1 MVTGDFT
8 ITGVNATANVSE
20 FTSGTNKISKGTGI
34 TNSTADNEAVISS
47 NLAKANSL
55 SVGSTFKV
63 KATVDGT
70 ETTYTL
76 KVVGIYKSSSTV
88 TSAQL
93 QNNAS
98 NPQNNIYTN
107 LTTADTMKGETD
119 TLDSA
124 TITLSD
130 PSKLSSFVKSAKKSI
145 DTSKY
150 SVTSSDEIYKQML
163 QPLNNISKISK
174 NIVILVAIAGAV
186 ILTLIVILSVRERR
200 YEIGVLMSLGESRIK
215 IIGQFF
221 AELFIVTLVSI
232 AIASAAGNMVGNTL
246 GNQLLSSSSS
256 TTQTTS
262 QQNDGPG
269 NGQGGPGGGG
279 APDQDNN
286 SDGTSSSSSADSS
299 NTNSQKPSGKTP
311 SGGGGIGSMMSMT
324 KSSKEIDKLNVKL
337 SVGDVAKLGG
347 IALIISFVST
357 ILASIGI
364 IRMKPKDILS
374 SN

>member
-1 MVTGDFT
+1 
-8 ITGVNATANVSE
+8 
-20 FTSGTNKISKGTGI
+20 
-34 TNSTADNEAVISS
+34 
-47 NLAKANSL
+47 
-55 SVGSTFKV
+55 
-63 KATVDGT
+63 
-70 ETTYTL
+70 
-76 KVVGIYKSSSTV
+76 
-88 TSAQL
+88 
-93 QNNAS
+93 
-98 NPQNNIYTN
+98 
-107 LTTADTMKGETD
+107 
-119 TLDSA
+119 
-124 TITLSD
+124 
-130 PSKLSSFVKSAKKSI
+130 
-145 DTSKY
+145 
-150 SVTSSDEIYKQML
+150 ML

-221 AELFIVTLVSI
+221 AELFIVTLISI
-232 AIASAAGNMVGNTL
+232 AIASAAGNVVGNTL

-269 NGQGGPGGGG
+269 NGQSGPGGGG

>member
-221 AELFIVTLVSI
+221 AELFIVTLISI
-232 AIASAAGNMVGNTL
+232 AIASAAGNVVGNTL

-299 NTNSQKPSGKTP
+299 NTNSQKPSGKAP
-311 SGGGGIGSMMSMT
+311 SGGGMGGMMSMT

>member
-1 MVTGDFT
+1 
-8 ITGVNATANVSE
+8 
-20 FTSGTNKISKGTGI
+20 
-34 TNSTADNEAVISS
+34 
-47 NLAKANSL
+47 
-55 SVGSTFKV
+55 
-63 KATVDGT
+63 
-70 ETTYTL
+70 
-76 KVVGIYKSSSTV
+76 
-88 TSAQL
+88 
-93 QNNAS
+93 
-98 NPQNNIYTN
+98 
-107 LTTADTMKGETD
+107 
-119 TLDSA
+119 
-124 TITLSD
+124 
-130 PSKLSSFVKSAKKSI
+130 
-145 DTSKY
+145 
-150 SVTSSDEIYKQML
+150 ML

-186 ILTLIVILSVRERR
+186 ILTLIIILSVRERR

-221 AELFIVTLVSI
+221 AELFIVTLISI
-232 AIASAAGNMVGNTL
+232 AIASAAGNVVGNTL

-299 NTNSQKPSGKTP
+299 NTNSQKPSGKAP
-311 SGGGGIGSMMSMT
+311 SGGGMGGMMSMT